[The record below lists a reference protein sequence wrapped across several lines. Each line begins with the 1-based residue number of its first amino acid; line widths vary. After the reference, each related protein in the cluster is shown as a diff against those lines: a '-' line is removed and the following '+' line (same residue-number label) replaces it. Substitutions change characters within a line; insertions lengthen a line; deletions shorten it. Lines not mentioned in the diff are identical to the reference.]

1 MGGNGTA
8 YRGDGVGGVMGNIL
22 VPEYTIM
29 GLPAVQTRII
39 ATMRHTCNSY
49 IYFMSK
55 QSLFNIISSI
65 MKANHKRK
73 H

>member
-29 GLPAVQTRII
+29 GLPVVQHRIT
-39 ATMRHTCNSY
+39 ATMRHTCNNY
-49 IYFMSK
+49 IYCMSK
-55 QSLFNIISSI
+55 QSLFNV
-65 MKANHKRK
+65 M
-73 H
+73 